1 MRIMLSTFYGKKLL
15 TSTRRCSVL
24 VLRRLCWLAAG
35 LAVTLAMTSPL
46 HAETSDSID
55 PDLANALRTAIADA
69 DSFED
74 RYDAEVWLLSKSS
87 PLERYLPDHSERM
100 VFLRKVHREATR
112 AGLKPEI
119 VLAVIDVES
128 RFNPYAVSRVG
139 AQGLMQVMPF
149 WKNEIGRPEDNL
161 IDTDTNLRYG
171 CTILKHYLDREK
183 GRLAEAL
190 ARYNGSYGKYWYS
203 ELVFN
208 AWDRRWR

>member
-1 MRIMLSTFYGKKLL
+1 MCLL
-15 TSTRRCSVL
+15 
-24 VLRRLCWLAAG
+24 
-35 LAVTLAMTSPL
+35 LAMPL
-46 HAETSDSID
+46 SAEVLSKQAGKPDID
-55 PDLANALRTAIADA
+55 PDLVAALRTAVADA

-74 RYDAEVWLLSKSS
+74 RYDAEVWLLSKSG
-87 PLERYLPDHSERM
+87 PLERYLPDHEDRM

-149 WKNEIGRPEDNL
+149 WKNEIGRPDDNL

-183 GRLAEAL
+183 GRLADAL
-190 ARYNGSYGKYWYS
+190 ARYNGSYGRYWYS

-208 AWDRRWR
+208 AWDRSWR

>member
-1 MRIMLSTFYGKKLL
+1 MSLMLSIICGIKSLFSVTTNRSHGNRALTFCLALWLL
-15 TSTRRCSVL
+15 SAT
-24 VLRRLCWLAAG
+24 
-35 LAVTLAMTSPL
+35 PL
-46 HAETSDSID
+46 FAETTRTPLD
-55 PDLANALRTAIADA
+55 PELISALRTAAADA

-87 PLERYLPDHSERM
+87 PLERYLPDPDERM

-128 RFNPYAVSRVG
+128 RFNPYAVSHAG

>member
-1 MRIMLSTFYGKKLL
+1 MCLL
-15 TSTRRCSVL
+15 IFLCVFSAPATPEETLDIDPEL
-24 VLRRLCWLAAG
+24 VEALRE
-35 LAVTLAMTSPL
+35 AVVD
-46 HAETSDSID
+46 SDSFD
-55 PDLANALRTAIADA
+55 
-69 DSFED
+69 D
-74 RYDAEVWLLSKSS
+74 RFDAEVWLLSKSQH
-87 PLERYLPDHSERM
+87 LERYLPDPTERM
-100 VFLRKVHREATR
+100 TFLRKVHKEAIR
-112 AGLKPEI
+112 ADLKPEI

-128 RFNPYAVSRVG
+128 RFDPYAVSSAG

-149 WKNEIGRPEDNL
+149 WKNEIGRPDDNL

-171 CTILKHYLDREK
+171 CTILKHYLDKEQ